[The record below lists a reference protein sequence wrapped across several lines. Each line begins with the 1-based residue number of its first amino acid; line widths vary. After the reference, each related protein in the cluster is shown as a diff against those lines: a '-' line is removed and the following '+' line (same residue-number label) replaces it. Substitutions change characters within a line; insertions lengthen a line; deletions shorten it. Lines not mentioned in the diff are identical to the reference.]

1 MRLRERTSVPDHRTV
16 ILAHVIIAIPER
28 NSIGTTPERYV
39 KGRNMRAFYAVITG
53 LGIALLSAATISAA
67 SAAETVRV
75 RGTVESVDGAK
86 LTVKTREGNSTAIKL
101 NDNWKVTGVAK
112 ASLNDIKPGDF
123 VGIASLPKSRGGD
136 GALEVLIF
144 PAGMKGTGEGSY
156 PWDLKPNSTMTNA
169 TVTNAVKD
177 VDGRNIT
184 VTFHGKEKTI
194 SVADDTTVVTFAAA
208 AQGDLKPGMTVFV
221 PSQKADDG
229 TLSTGNVVAGTN
241 GVVPPM

>member
-1 MRLRERTSVPDHRTV
+1 MKAYS
-16 ILAHVIIAIPER
+16 AA
-28 NSIGTTPERYV
+28 
-39 KGRNMRAFYAVITG
+39 ITG
-53 LGIALLSAATISAA
+53 LGIALLGSTLIPAAHAA
-67 SAAETVRV
+67 DTVRV
-75 RGTVESVDGAK
+75 RGTVESVEGSS

-101 NDNWKVTGVAK
+101 NDNWKVTGVVK
-112 ASLNDIKPGDF
+112 ASFNDIKPGDF

-144 PAGMKGTGEGSY
+144 PAAMKGTGEGSY

-169 TVTNAVKD
+169 TVSNAVKG

-184 VTFHGKEKTI
+184 VTFHGREKVI
-194 SVADDTTVVTFAAA
+194 SVAEDTAVVTFGAA
-208 AQGDLKPGMTVFV
+208 AQSDLKPGMTVFV
-221 PSQKADDG
+221 PSQKAADG

>member
-1 MRLRERTSVPDHRTV
+1 M
-16 ILAHVIIAIPER
+16 
-28 NSIGTTPERYV
+28 
-39 KGRNMRAFYAVITG
+39 KAFSAAITG
-53 LGIALLSAATISAA
+53 LGIALLSSALIPSARAAD
-67 SAAETVRV
+67 TVRV
-75 RGTVESVDGAK
+75 RGTVESVEGSS

-101 NDNWKVTGVAK
+101 NDNWKVTGVVK

-144 PAGMKGTGEGSY
+144 PAAMKGTGEGSY

-169 TVTNAVKD
+169 TVSNAVKD

-184 VTFHGKEKTI
+184 VTFHGKEKVI
-194 SVADDTTVVTFAAA
+194 SVAEDTTVVTFGPA
-208 AQGDLKPGMTVFV
+208 AQGDLKPGMAVFV
-221 PSQKADDG
+221 PSQKAADG
-229 TLSTGNVVAGTN
+229 TLSAGNVVAGTN

>member
-1 MRLRERTSVPDHRTV
+1 
-16 ILAHVIIAIPER
+16 
-28 NSIGTTPERYV
+28 
-39 KGRNMRAFYAVITG
+39 MRAFSAAVTG
-53 LGIALLSAATISAA
+53 LGIALLSSTLIPAARAA
-67 SAAETVRV
+67 DTVRV
-75 RGTVESVDGAK
+75 RGTVESVDGSS

-101 NDNWKVTGVAK
+101 NDNWKVTGVVK
-112 ASLNDIKPGDF
+112 AALNDIKPGDF

-144 PAGMKGTGEGSY
+144 PAAMKGTGEGSY

-169 TVTNAVKD
+169 TVSNAVKD

-184 VTFHGKEKTI
+184 VTFHGREKTI
-194 SVADDTTVVTFAAA
+194 SVAEDTAVVTFAPAEH
-208 AQGDLKPGMTVFV
+208 GDLKPGMAVFV
-221 PSQKADDG
+221 PSQKAADG

>member
-1 MRLRERTSVPDHRTV
+1 
-16 ILAHVIIAIPER
+16 
-28 NSIGTTPERYV
+28 
-39 KGRNMRAFYAVITG
+39 MRAFSAAATV
-53 LGIALLSAATISAA
+53 LGIALLGTASLSAA

-86 LTVKTREGNSTAIKL
+86 LTVKTREGSSTAIKL
-101 NDNWKVTGVAK
+101 NDGWKVTG
-112 ASLNDIKPGDF
+112 

-144 PAGMKGTGEGSY
+144 PAAMKGTGEGSY

-184 VTFHGKEKTI
+184 VSFHGKEKTI

-221 PSQKADDG
+221 PSQKAEDG

-241 GVVPPM
+241 GIVPPM

>member
-1 MRLRERTSVPDHRTV
+1 M
-16 ILAHVIIAIPER
+16 
-28 NSIGTTPERYV
+28 
-39 KGRNMRAFYAVITG
+39 KAFTAAAATLG
-53 LGIALLSAATISAA
+53 LALLGGAAVSAAQ
-67 SAAETVRV
+67 AETVRV

-86 LTVKTREGNSTAIKL
+86 LTVKTREGNTTAIKL
-101 NDNWKVTGVAK
+101 NDGWKVTGVAK
-112 ASLNDIKPGDF
+112 ASLEDIKPGDF
-123 VGIASLPKSRGGD
+123 VGIASMPKSRGGD

-144 PAGMKGTGEGSY
+144 PAAMKGTGEGSY

-184 VTFHGKEKTI
+184 MNYQGKEKTI
-194 SVADDTTVVTFAAA
+194 SVADGTTVVTFAPAA
-208 AQGDLKPGMTVFV
+208 TADLKTGMTVFV

-241 GVVPPM
+241 GIVPPM